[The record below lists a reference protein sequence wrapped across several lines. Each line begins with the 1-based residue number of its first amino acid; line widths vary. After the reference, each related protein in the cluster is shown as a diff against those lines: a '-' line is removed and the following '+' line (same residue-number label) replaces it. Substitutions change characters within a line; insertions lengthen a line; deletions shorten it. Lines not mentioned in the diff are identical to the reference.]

1 MKGRIGAGKSL
12 GFTFKV
18 KRVDVRKLMKKLTY
32 KSLLLVLLFLLAACS
47 TNNPDGESGRQ
58 PMTKERPIVE
68 GVNDV
73 DVLNTHGRIEGIEKM
88 QDFYDT
94 IMKGIASD
102 LRIVHYTEEGDPIVT
117 DLRFNGDSLEVEHD
131 STRDS
136 YGRGEIRTTSCAD
149 MIVDSTPT
157 RISYIAIDCSGIP
170 NGKDEIL
177 QINFNLSEQDYFELE
192 LKYGVNLENEINTIT
207 NKAIKEITAT
217 ETLVMNDFD
226 LSEDVMQEV
235 YKRLVFANYLAEK
248 ELEATCENEDA
259 MEYDLKVYINGGQ
272 RDYRWSECDQGV
284 DGAAMTEIVEYIIAE
299 SEKVLK

>member
-1 MKGRIGAGKSL
+1 VPTP
-12 GFTFKV
+12 FTKI
-18 KRVDVRKLMKKLTY
+18 KRMGVRKLMKKLKY
-32 KSLLLVLLFLLAACS
+32 KYFLFVLLFLLAACS
-47 TNNPDGESGRQ
+47 TNNPVGESGRQ

-73 DVLNTHGRIEGIEKM
+73 DVLNTHGGIEGFGSM
-88 QDFYDT
+88 QDFYENLQ
-94 IMKGIASD
+94 KGVASD
-102 LRIVHYTEEGDPIVT
+102 LRIVHYTIEGDPIVT
-117 DLRFNGDSLEVEHD
+117 NLTFDGDLLEVEHD

-136 YGRGEIRTTSCAD
+136 YGSGEIRTTSCAN
-149 MIVDSTPT
+149 MIVESTPT

-207 NKAIKEITAT
+207 NKAIKAITAT

-235 YKRLVFANYLAEK
+235 YKRLVFANYLAVK
-248 ELEATCENEDA
+248 ELEATCENDDA

-272 RDYRWSECDQGV
+272 RDYRWSECDEGV
-284 DGAAMTEIVEYIIAE
+284 DGADMTKIVEYIIAE